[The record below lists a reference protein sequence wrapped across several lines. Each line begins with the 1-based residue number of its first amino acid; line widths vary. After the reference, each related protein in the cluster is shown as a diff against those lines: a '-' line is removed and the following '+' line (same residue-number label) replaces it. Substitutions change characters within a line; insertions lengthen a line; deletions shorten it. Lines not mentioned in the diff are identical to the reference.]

1 MDSFQSL
8 SSQLAMLR
16 DAFHGAWRFRWTA
29 LAVAWAVA
37 VLGWV
42 AIYFVPDRYQARARV
57 FVDTSGVLRPLL
69 QGLAIDSGVQSQLDL
84 VRQAMLSRPQLEK
97 VATKTDLFARAKTP
111 FEREELLDSLRKN
124 ILLTSETGRGNDN
137 LYTMTYED
145 FDRSKSVEV
154 IQTIL
159 DSFMEDV
166 IGNKMTGQATAQ
178 RFLQEQ
184 IREYE
189 RRLSEAEMRLADF
202 KKRNLGLVPGERGDY
217 FSRLQQEQDELDRA
231 RSALRSA
238 ETRSEQLRRQLRGE
252 SPELPVTGQIAVG
265 ASGTITTASETG
277 LQLAAAEARLQQL
290 LLQYTEKHPEV
301 IATRETIETLRQ
313 RRRQEVDEL
322 RRQAQSSGTVASL
335 NPVYQRLQVA
345 LNEAEVEVASLRGDV
360 SDRSRRI
367 AELRKL
373 LDTAP
378 EVEAELARLN
388 RDYGVTRA
396 QYDALV
402 QRLETARLSEDADRT
417 GIVRFEVIDPP
428 VASLRPVAPNRGLLI
443 AAALVLGLGAGGA
456 VAYARN
462 LARPIFTTPE
472 QLVAATGLPLAGSV
486 GLAHPTTFLTERARD
501 QRKLILVG
509 SALLVAFI
517 VVRTT
522 SLIVTSFL
530 QSVLR

>member
-1 MDSFQSL
+1 MDAFQSL
-8 SSQLAMLR
+8 STQLIAFR
-16 DAFHGAWRFRWTA
+16 DAFQGGWRFRWTG
-29 LAVAWAVA
+29 LAVAWTVA
-37 VLGWV
+37 TLGWA
-42 AIYFVPDRYQARARV
+42 AIYFVPDRYEAQARV

-111 FEREELLDSLRKN
+111 LEREALLEGLRKN
-124 ILLTSETGRGNDN
+124 IVLVSETGRGNDN
-137 LYTMTYED
+137 LYTMTYQD

-166 IGNKMTGQATAQ
+166 IGNKMSGQETAQ

-231 RSALRSA
+231 RSALRLA
-238 ETRSEQLRRQLRGE
+238 ETRAEQLRRQLRGE
-252 SPELPVTGQIAVG
+252 SPELPFSGQPGGVAPG
-265 ASGTITTASETG
+265 AATAGSDTG
-277 LQLAAAEARLQQL
+277 LQLAAAETRLQQL

-301 IATRETIETLRQ
+301 VATRETIETLRQ
-313 RRRQEVDEL
+313 RRRHEVDEL
-322 RRQAQSSGTVASL
+322 RRQAQSGASVASV

-345 LNEAEVEVASLRGDV
+345 LNDAEVEAASLRGDV
-360 SDRSRRI
+360 ADRSRRI

-402 QRLETARLSEDADRT
+402 QRLETARLSEDAERT

-428 VASLRPVAPNRGLLI
+428 VAGLRPVAPNRDLLI
-443 AAALVLGLGAGGA
+443 AAALVLGLVAGAA

-462 LARPIFTTPE
+462 LARPVFLTPE
-472 QLVAATGLPLAGSV
+472 QLAAATGLPVAGSV
-486 GLAHPTTFLTERARD
+486 GPARPTLVLAARTDD
-501 QRKLILVG
+501 QRKLMFAG
-509 SALLVAFI
+509 GALLIALII
-517 VVRTT
+517 VTITSPMLT
-522 SLIVTSFL
+522 SLVQSIV
-530 QSVLR
+530 R